1 MQLYG
6 LERATKDIDLLVDA
20 DPANVARV
28 IAALGVLADG
38 AAREVAPGD
47 VAAYT
52 VVRVADE
59 VVVDLLG
66 SACGVTLAGVHEE
79 LRGYD
84 VQGVVIPFLS
94 PAALMR
100 TKQTPRPQDAVDR
113 AFLARI
119 AAEEAS

>member
-6 LERATKDIDLLVDA
+6 LERATKALELLVDP

-28 IAALGVLADG
+28 IAALADFADG

-52 VVRVADE
+52 VVRIADE

-66 SACGVTLAGVHEE
+66 SVCGVTLREAQADVWAYE
-79 LRGYD
+79 
-84 VQGVVIPFLS
+84 VQGVLVPFLA
-94 PAALMR
+94 PAALIR
-100 TKQTPRPQDAVDR
+100 TKQTARPQDAADR
-113 AFLARI
+113 AFLARLL
-119 AAEEAS
+119 AEEG